1 VTNSRFALAS
11 ALMADWEGR
20 APQPRTRGSYEGVP
34 DGWRPYEQQDPGGPR
49 TEDPRLVGATEVDGL
64 LLVEL
69 ASDLL
74 PDDRILWLVDVSDPI
89 DDAGLLFSA
98 LWGRLARIISDGWQ
112 DSRTVLVARGIRV
125 LIE

>member
-1 VTNSRFALAS
+1 VTNDHPALAS
-11 ALMADWEGR
+11 ALVADWGGR
-20 APQPRTRGSYEGVP
+20 APQPRVRGSYEGVP
-34 DGWRPYEQQDPGGPR
+34 DGWRPYGQQDTSGPR
-49 TEDPRLVGATEVDGL
+49 VEDPRLVGAAEADGL

-74 PDDRILWLVDVSDPI
+74 PDVRFLWLVDVSDPI

-98 LWGRLARIISDGWQ
+98 LWGRLARLIGDGWQ
-112 DSRTVLVARGIRV
+112 ESRTVQVARGIRV